1 MPKFHYR
8 GRNAGGEL
16 VEGDVE
22 AMDSDLVASQLMGA
36 GVTPINI
43 ESVADRQDALVKF
56 IAKLPFGRPDIDDLI
71 LFSRQMYALMKAGV
85 PITRAISGLKDTCR
99 NKRMVEVLDSLGDN
113 LESGRALSA
122 AMAQHKDVFATIY
135 ISMIQVGENTGQLD
149 LAFIQLAKH
158 LELEKETRN
167 RIKAAMRYPTF
178 VILAL
183 AIAITI
189 INLVVIPAF
198 ANVFEG
204 FGAELPWAT
213 KVLLATSNFFV
224 AYWPFMLVAVIGAMY
239 GFKRWVKS
247 EKGRLKWDQ
256 IKLKFPVVGDVIMR
270 ATLARFAR
278 TFAMASGAGV
288 PLLQALTAVSRAV
301 DNEYVGAAIV
311 EMRVGIERGD
321 ALTRTAA
328 NTGLFTPLVLQ
339 MMAVGEET
347 GAVDTL
353 MLEVA
358 GFYEQE
364 VDYDLKYMGDA
375 IEPILIIAVGIM
387 VLILALGVFLPMWE
401 LGSAATG

>member
-1 MPKFHYR
+1 M
-8 GRNAGGEL
+8 
-16 VEGDVE
+16 EGDVE